1 MNSEITIL
9 GIALGLGLLVGLQRE
24 RFGSKI
30 AGIRTFS
37 LITLFGALSGL
48 MSKQLNEGWLLAV
61 GLISVALLLAVA
73 NFIQTHER
81 QVKLGQTAE
90 IAALTMFVVG
100 AYLAYGNLIMGV
112 VVGAAV
118 AILLYLKDYLTA
130 TVSKLGEKD
139 FRAFMVFVAVSL
151 VILPILPSTSFGPY
165 KVLNLREI
173 WLMVV
178 LIVGLSITGYFAYKW
193 LGARVGTGLNGIFG
207 GLISSTATTVTFSK
221 LSSNLER
228 FQLLPAFVVVAAS
241 AVSFVRVILE
251 IMIVVPKHIA
261 LILPPIGIVASV
273 IILIS
278 LFLFFRGNTQ
288 VNEPIPEPKN
298 PAQFQTAIV
307 FAVLYGMILLVIAYV
322 KDSFGNIGIYAV
334 SILSGLTDMDA
345 ITLSLANTI
354 NDGGILPQQGWRYI
368 LVAALSNLTFKGGLV
383 ITLGSKK
390 LASIVIPAFIV
401 TFITGVLILII
412 W

>member
-1 MNSEITIL
+1 M

-24 RFGSKI
+24 RYGSRI

-37 LITLFGALSGL
+37 LITVFGALCGL
-48 MSKQLNEGWLLAV
+48 MSRQLNEGWLLAV
-61 GLISVALLLAVA
+61 GLISVAMLLAVA
-73 NFIQTHER
+73 NIIQTR
-81 QVKLGQTAE
+81 DKNVKLGQTAE

-100 AYLAYGNLIMGV
+100 AYLAYGNLIIGV

-118 AILLYLKDYLTA
+118 AILLYLKEYLTSYI
-130 TVSKLGEKD
+130 SKLGEKD

-151 VILPILPSTSFGPY
+151 VILPILPSTPFGPY
-165 KVLNLREI
+165 NVLNLREI

-178 LIVGLSITGYFAYKW
+178 LIVGISITGYFAYKW
-193 LGARVGTGLNGIFG
+193 LGTRVGTGLNGIFG
-207 GLISSTATTVTFSK
+207 GLISSTATTVTFSRISK
-221 LSSNLER
+221 GLER
-228 FQLLPAFVVVAAS
+228 FHLLPAFVVVAAS

-251 IMIVVPKHIA
+251 IMVVVPRHISE
-261 LILPPIGIVASV
+261 ILPPIGIVALV

-278 LFLFFRGNTQ
+278 IVLFFKGNKS
-288 VNEPIPEPKN
+288 VNESIPEPKN
-298 PAQFQTAIV
+298 PAQFKTALI
-307 FAVLYGMILLVIAYV
+307 FALLYAIILVVIAYV
-322 KDSFGNIGIYAV
+322 KDYFGNIGIYAV

-368 LVAALSNLTFKGGLV
+368 LVAALANLVFKGGLV
-383 ITLGSKK
+383 IVLGSRK
-390 LASIVIPAFIV
+390 LATIVIPAFVI
-401 TFITGVLILII
+401 TFVAGILILLL